1 MKAILLIVILFIT
14 QINVSGRSNTLP
26 PLNVETASRLARLAF
41 SCISNEYANH
51 ISHTMQNGR
60 DVGTPSQLHPA
71 FYGCYDWHSS
81 VHGHWLLVKILKEYP
96 SFPSRD
102 SIMAAIDKNLTPEN
116 IQREVEYFQAPDRA
130 SFERPYG
137 WAWLL
142 KLSEELATWNNPIG
156 EKWYVA
162 LRPLEHQIVAN
173 YKKYLPK
180 LNYPLR
186 RGVHANTA
194 LGLSFAIDYARTV
207 GDKDFEAMLTERSL
221 FYFGNDQ
228 NIPASWEPE
237 GDDFLSP
244 SLMVADLMRRV
255 LPPNEFNSWFARFMP
270 ELPINLSY
278 PAKVTAREDPTG
290 VHLDGL
296 NLSRGWCM
304 FSVAAALEPESTM
317 ALQLKEAAYRHAE
330 SALPHVVTENY
341 MGTHWLATFAIYMY
355 FSMPSN

>member
-1 MKAILLIVILFIT
+1 
-14 QINVSGRSNTLP
+14 
-26 PLNVETASRLARLAF
+26 
-41 SCISNEYANH
+41 
-51 ISHTMQNGR
+51 
-60 DVGTPSQLHPA
+60 
-71 FYGCYDWHSS
+71 
-81 VHGHWLLVKILKEYP
+81 
-96 SFPSRD
+96 
-102 SIMAAIDKNLTPEN
+102 
-116 IQREVEYFQAPDRA
+116 
-130 SFERPYG
+130 
-137 WAWLL
+137 
-142 KLSEELATWNNPIG
+142 
-156 EKWYVA
+156 
-162 LRPLEHQIVAN
+162 
-173 YKKYLPK
+173 
-180 LNYPLR
+180 
-186 RGVHANTA
+186 
-194 LGLSFAIDYARTV
+194 
-207 GDKDFEAMLTERSL
+207 MLTERSL

-330 SALPHVVTENY
+330 SALPQVVTENY